1 MSGGDSRIAV
11 HLRAPAERAVRGGH
25 PWVYAEGIKQQRR
38 PGRAGDLAVIFDRKD
53 RFLAIGLYDPDSPIR
68 VRILHQGKPQRIDR
82 AWFESRLRTALERRS
97 ALNASGTTGF
107 RMVHGENDGLP
118 GLVVDRY
125 GRSTVVKIYS
135 CAWFTHLP
143 DVLAGLDALVDS
155 ERVVLRLSRAVASAV
170 EQGDLGF
177 HDGQILSG
185 SAPSGPVEF
194 QENGLLF
201 EADLVRGQ
209 KTGFFLDQRDNRAR
223 LERYAAGKASVLN
236 VFAYTGGFSLYAAR
250 GGARSVTSLDVS
262 APALSAAERNFS
274 RNRSDPAVA
283 DARHQVVCG
292 DAFKVM
298 AAMRERGERFDVVV
312 LDPPSF
318 ADSKA
323 HLDGALRAYARVAR
337 LGLDLLPERGLFV
350 MASCT
355 SRITGDRF
363 RALVADAVVE
373 SGRTMRI
380 LEQTGHPLDH
390 PIGFPEG
397 AYLKC
402 IFADVGR

>member
-1 MSGGDSRIAV
+1 MSGDDSRIAV

-25 PWVYAEGIKQQRR
+25 PWVYAEGIKRQHR

-53 RFLAIGLYDPDSPIR
+53 RFMAIGLYDPDSPIR
-68 VRILHQGKPQRIDR
+68 VRILHQGKPQRIDG
-82 AWFESRLRTALERRS
+82 AWFQARLRAALERRS
-97 ALNASGTTGF
+97 ALSASGTTGF

-135 CAWFTHLP
+135 SAWFTHLP

-155 ERVVLRLSRAVASAV
+155 ERVVLRLSRAVASEV
-170 EQGDLGF
+170 EKADLGF

-201 EADLVRGQ
+201 EADLVSGQ

-223 LERYAAGKASVLN
+223 LERYAAGKSSVLN

-262 APALSAAERNFS
+262 APALEAAERNFS
-274 RNRSDPAVA
+274 RNRADPAVA
-283 DARHQVVCG
+283 AARHQVVCG
-292 DAFKVM
+292 DAFAVM
-298 AAMRERGERFDVVV
+298 PAMRDRGERFDVVV

-323 HLDGALRAYARVAR
+323 HLDRALRAYARIAR

-363 RALVADAVVE
+363 RALVADAVAE

-380 LEQTGHPLDH
+380 LEQTGHPPDH

-402 IFADVGR
+402 IFAEVGV

>member
-1 MSGGDSRIAV
+1 M
-11 HLRAPAERAVRGGH
+11 
-25 PWVYAEGIKQQRR
+25 YAEGIKQQRH

-68 VRILHQGKPQRIDR
+68 VRILHQGDPQRIDG
-82 AWFESRLRTALERRS
+82 AWFQAQLRTALDRRS
-97 ALNASGTTGF
+97 ELSASGTTGF

-125 GRSTVVKIYS
+125 GQSMVVKIYT
-135 CAWFTHLP
+135 CAWLTHLG

-155 ERVVLRLSRAVASAV
+155 ERVVLRLSRAVASAA
-170 EQGDLGF
+170 EQEDLGV

-201 EADLVRGQ
+201 EADLVSGQ

-223 LERYAAGKASVLN
+223 LERYAAGKSSVLN

-262 APALSAAERNFS
+262 APALSAAERNFR
-274 RNRSDPAVA
+274 RNRSDAAVA
-283 DARHQVVCG
+283 AARHQVIRG
-292 DAFKVM
+292 DAFEVM
-298 AAMRERGERFDVVV
+298 AAMRDRGERFDAVV

-323 HLDGALRAYARVAR
+323 HVEGALRAYARVAR

-363 RALVADAVVE
+363 RALVADAVAE

-380 LEQTGHPLDH
+380 LEQTGHAVDH

-402 IFADVGR
+402 IFADIGG